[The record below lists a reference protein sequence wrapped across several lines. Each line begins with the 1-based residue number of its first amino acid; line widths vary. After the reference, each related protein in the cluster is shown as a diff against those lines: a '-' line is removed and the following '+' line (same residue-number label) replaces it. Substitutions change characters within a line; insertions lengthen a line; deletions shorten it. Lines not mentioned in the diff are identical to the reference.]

1 MWTILANKQQEDIDL
16 AISQVFQ
23 KFFLSQEQLKVSS
36 QNTSIN
42 HTAVLIYPGLYLTL
56 VGLV

>member
-1 MWTILANKQQEDIDL
+1 MWAILANKQQKDIDL

-23 KFFLSQEQLKVSS
+23 KFFLSNGKPSISPQD
-36 QNTSIN
+36 TSTN